1 MMGMNLTTAVNF
13 SDIFKPMNFPM
24 GPRRPRSFC
33 EDLEDKKIITSLCIK
48 SNTCNGNFSPF
59 AKQGF
64 CQGVYIQKIRLVLG
78 SYV

>member
-1 MMGMNLTTAVNF
+1 MMGMNLKTAVNF
-13 SDIFKPMNFPM
+13 SDILKYMNFPM
-24 GPRRPRSFC
+24 GPRSPRSFC
-33 EDLEDKKIITSLCIK
+33 EDLEDKIFPLHQKK
-48 SNTCNGNFSPF
+48 NTCNGNFSPF